1 MSSKYGQSVSNNLK
15 IQLKDQSRTW
25 KKVDYVKD
33 DIVYEDNLL
42 QIKITVT
49 MTFIMTK
56 YFQSTKSFQVTSF
69 FFFLSL
75 LSNCLNF
82 QYHRQRRVIA
92 M

>member
-1 MSSKYGQSVSNNLK
+1 MNSKYGQSVSNNLK
-15 IQLKDQSRTW
+15 IQLKEQSRTW

-33 DIVYEDNLL
+33 DIEDNLL
-42 QIKITVT
+42 KIKITVI

-56 YFQSTKSFQVTSF
+56 YFQSIKSFQVTF
-69 FFFLSL
+69 FFFLRL

-82 QYHRQRRVIA
+82 QYHCQRRVIA

>member
-15 IQLKDQSRTW
+15 IQLKEQSRTW
-25 KKVDYVKD
+25 KKVNYVKD

-69 FFFLSL
+69 FFF
-75 LSNCLNF
+75 F
-82 QYHRQRRVIA
+82 KFVK
-92 M
+92 